1 MTAREELRARGA
13 AIRRELGLD
22 PADPALLPGADDL
35 LDEVM
40 FGRVWARPGLALTDR
55 VIASLAALTSV
66 QRPEPLAELA
76 GAALHIGLS
85 PRLIQEVMLHCAM
98 YAGLPT
104 ALASLAVVRDVLRD
118 RGLPTP
124 EEDLSVADLGDLESR
139 GRQTMQALHAE
150 RAEGG
155 YANPDSAAASL
166 YATAIDYL
174 YGEIW
179 NRPGIDRRQRMI
191 CSVASF
197 TALRLESQQR
207 KFFRSALNVGLS
219 RDEVLEIIAQT
230 GPYSGFP
237 PALNALAVAEEVL
250 G

>member
-1 MTAREELRARGA
+1 MTAREELRRKGA
-13 AIRRELGLD
+13 AIRQELGLRQT
-22 PADPALLPGADDL
+22 DPALLPGLGDL
-35 LDEVM
+35 LDEVVY
-40 FGRVWARPGLALTDR
+40 GRVWARPGLALEDR

-66 QRPEPLAELA
+66 QRLDQLAVMA
-76 GAALHIGLS
+76 GAALNIGLR
-85 PRLIQEVMLHCAM
+85 PRLVQEAMLHCAM
-98 YAGLPT
+98 YAGMPS
-104 ALASLAVVRDVLRD
+104 ALASLAVVRGVLEE
-118 RGLPTP
+118 RGLPVP
-124 EEDLSVADLGDLESR
+124 EEDLDEIDLDALETQ
-139 GRQTMQALHAE
+139 GRATMQALHAE

-197 TALRLESQQR
+197 TALRLEAQQR

-219 RDEVLEIIAQT
+219 REEVLEIIAQT

-237 PALNALAVAEEVL
+237 PALNALAVAEDVL

>member
-1 MTAREELRARGA
+1 MTAREELRRRGA
-13 AIRRELGLD
+13 AIRRELGL
-22 PADPALLPGADDL
+22 AETDPALLPGFGNL
-35 LDEVM
+35 LDEIV
-40 FGRVWARPGLALTDR
+40 FGRVWARPGLALEDR

-66 QRPEPLAELA
+66 QRLDQLAVFA
-76 GAALHIGLS
+76 GAALNVGLA

-98 YAGLPT
+98 YAGMPS
-104 ALASLAVVRDVLRD
+104 ALASLATVRAVFED
-118 RGLPTP
+118 RGLPVP
-124 EEDLSVADLGDLESR
+124 EETLAEADLDALEAQ
-139 GRQTMQALHAE
+139 GRETMQALHAE
-150 RAEGG
+150 RSQGG

-237 PALNALAVAEEVL
+237 PALNALAVAEDVL